1 MKKSKLRLLYL
12 TIFIILVS
20 VEVLIA
26 VFLHEGF
33 IRNYGGDI
41 IVVWVLYSLVR
52 IIIPK
57 KIKLLPIWI
66 FIFSVSVEFMQY
78 IQIVDILHIQN
89 VILRTI
95 IGTSFSWVDI
105 LCYFVG
111 CVPLG
116 VVEFL
121 KYKRKYVYIM
131 KNYKA
136 VLFDLDGTLLDTS
149 AGVIDCIKLTIDKLN
164 LKPLSMEDI
173 LKFIGPP
180 LQNSFKDICHLND
193 DMVDLAV
200 KTFRSLYVG
209 DNLFNVKIYDGIFQT
224 LEYLQSKGVKIAVAT
239 YKQESFAKNL
249 LEHVGIAKYCNYIY
263 GSDPK
268 GLLTKADIVEKC
280 ILSFNEDKSNVVLIG
295 DSQFDAIGSKN
306 ANVDLIG
313 VTYGFGFK
321 SKKDVDEFSNVFSA
335 DNVYQLLEE
344 FKKIYD

>member
-111 CVPLG
+111 CVLLG

-121 KYKRKYVYIM
+121 KYKRK
-131 KNYKA
+131 
-136 VLFDLDGTLLDTS
+136 
-149 AGVIDCIKLTIDKLN
+149 
-164 LKPLSMEDI
+164 
-173 LKFIGPP
+173 
-180 LQNSFKDICHLND
+180 
-193 DMVDLAV
+193 
-200 KTFRSLYVG
+200 
-209 DNLFNVKIYDGIFQT
+209 
-224 LEYLQSKGVKIAVAT
+224 
-239 YKQESFAKNL
+239 
-249 LEHVGIAKYCNYIY
+249 
-263 GSDPK
+263 
-268 GLLTKADIVEKC
+268 
-280 ILSFNEDKSNVVLIG
+280 
-295 DSQFDAIGSKN
+295 
-306 ANVDLIG
+306 
-313 VTYGFGFK
+313 
-321 SKKDVDEFSNVFSA
+321 
-335 DNVYQLLEE
+335 
-344 FKKIYD
+344 

>member
-20 VEVLIA
+20 AEVLIA
-26 VFLHEGF
+26 VFLHGGF

-116 VVEFL
+116 VIEFL
-121 KYKRKYVYIM
+121 KYKRK
-131 KNYKA
+131 
-136 VLFDLDGTLLDTS
+136 
-149 AGVIDCIKLTIDKLN
+149 
-164 LKPLSMEDI
+164 
-173 LKFIGPP
+173 
-180 LQNSFKDICHLND
+180 
-193 DMVDLAV
+193 
-200 KTFRSLYVG
+200 
-209 DNLFNVKIYDGIFQT
+209 
-224 LEYLQSKGVKIAVAT
+224 
-239 YKQESFAKNL
+239 
-249 LEHVGIAKYCNYIY
+249 
-263 GSDPK
+263 
-268 GLLTKADIVEKC
+268 
-280 ILSFNEDKSNVVLIG
+280 
-295 DSQFDAIGSKN
+295 
-306 ANVDLIG
+306 
-313 VTYGFGFK
+313 
-321 SKKDVDEFSNVFSA
+321 
-335 DNVYQLLEE
+335 
-344 FKKIYD
+344 